1 MFMLRTCCLVVL
13 TFTCAYGYIYTSSS
27 YRQSRLLSSPFK
39 PSHSYLLSTFE
50 SSISPEIDNL
60 SSSSSSTTTTTTTTT
75 TSTIPLPN
83 LSERR
88 PLKTALLALA
98 ARTLRG
104 TIANENEKELALEL
118 ITKLEGYNP
127 IDNPSDNDLSLGN
140 WELIYSNTNLFRSSP
155 FFMAARAVC
164 KEGDEASTFNQF
176 CDLHREALA
185 FTNMGKI
192 TQIITPV
199 SLTSEFETTVP
210 VIPGLPIT
218 ITGTIQS
225 NASIESKTS
234 NSWTL
239 LMDKVRIKENTS
251 NIPLFGQ
258 LLNQFSG
265 LPIKSLGELLENT
278 NSMTGYTNPKPI
290 FYTYYVDTHMR
301 ISRDQDDNV
310 FVYNR
315 V

>member
-1 MFMLRTCCLVVL
+1 MLLSGIILVL
-13 TFTCAYGYIYTSSS
+13 LLLIINNTAYGHINTLPLKSLSHRKHSSII
-27 YRQSRLLSSPFK
+27 LS
-39 PSHSYLLSTFE
+39 STFE

-60 SSSSSSTTTTTTTTT
+60 STTTTT
-75 TSTIPLPN
+75 TSLPN

-104 TIANENEKELALEL
+104 TIANEKEKELAFDL
-118 ITKLEGYNP
+118 ITKLESYNP
-127 IDNPSDNDLSLGN
+127 IDNPSNNDMAIGN

-164 KEGDEASTFNQF
+164 KEGEEASRFNLF
-176 CDLHREALA
+176 CDLHRDALA

-192 TQIITPV
+192 TQRIT
-199 SLTSEFETTVP
+199 STELTSEFETTVP
-210 VIPGLPIT
+210 VVPGLPIT
-218 ITGTIQS
+218 ITGTIVS
-225 NASIESKTS
+225 NASIESKAS

-239 LMDKVRIKENTS
+239 LMDKVRIKENSS

-258 LLNQFSG
+258 LLNQFTG
-265 LPIKSLGELLENT
+265 LPIKSLGDILEST
-278 NSMTGYTNPKPI
+278 NSITGYTNPNPI